1 MDGRLSPVSTV
12 DVVAGLIS
20 LHLRGRN
27 YWYAVLYSNPP
38 TPEDPA
44 YRHGTGHPLYLER
57 DALVADLAIDGIP
70 IDADLAGS
78 VNVDQARDLVGYA
91 MTRDEIDVVITA
103 WNALDDL
110 TAALD
115 VRLDFF
121 GRLANRCYDKLFAGL
136 NLVAVTPPGQWYTP
150 SWRPREL
157 AKIDQVLREGGDR
170 VVRYIGAESDHV
182 EH

>member
-1 MDGRLSPVSTV
+1 VSTV

-20 LHLRGRN
+20 LQLRARN
-27 YWYAVLYSNPP
+27 YWYAVLCSNPAAD
-38 TPEDPA
+38 EDPA
-44 YRHGTGHPLYLER
+44 YRHGTDHPLYLDR
-57 DALVADLAIDGIP
+57 DTLVADLERDGFAV
-70 IDADLAGS
+70 DADLAGA
-78 VNVDQARDLVGYA
+78 VDVDHARSLIGYA

-110 TAALD
+110 TAALG

-121 GRLANRCYDKLFAGL
+121 GRLANRSYDKLFAGL
-136 NLVAVTPPGQWYTP
+136 NLVAITPPGRWYTP

-170 VVRYIGAESDHV
+170 VVRCFGAESDHI
-182 EH
+182 ED